1 MHNYKTKTE
10 SHVGVKF
17 NGDDVRTKH
26 LENGE
31 TIGNEVLK
39 SENSSLSDSEL
50 LYTNFETLHNK
61 YFAYQSLHQAV
72 RVISLALFQILPCII
87 MN

>member
-50 LYTNFETLHNK
+50 LYTNFETQHNT

-72 RVISLALFQILPCII
+72 RVISLDRKSVV
-87 MN
+87 